1 MKKVLSILTIITF
14 SFCLLIGCGTNSS
27 NNSTESANTV
37 AEKVQLQFVE
47 AISSETNIENV
58 ANQIITNPVF
68 EDISMGVIPVE
79 EGFLNGFNG
88 EITGFDSGVMFAP
101 MIGTIPFV
109 GYIFETNDS
118 TTLTNNLEAN
128 AMLNWN
134 ICTQADQ
141 MLIKTVDNY
150 VLFVMAPNSFDE

>member
-1 MKKVLSILTIITF
+1 MKKVLSILTIITL
-14 SFCLLIGCGTNSS
+14 SFCLIIGCGTNSS

-37 AEKVQLQFVE
+37 AEKIQLQFVE
-47 AISSETNIENV
+47 DIQTETNIENV
-58 ANQIITNPVF
+58 ANQIITNPLF